1 MSHALLCCFVMSAV
15 DGIGVQ
21 GLRKVQLLLKEMVV
35 MSHALFCCFV
45 MSAS

>member
-15 DGIGVQ
+15 DGGVQ

-35 MSHALFCCFV
+35 MSHALLCCFV